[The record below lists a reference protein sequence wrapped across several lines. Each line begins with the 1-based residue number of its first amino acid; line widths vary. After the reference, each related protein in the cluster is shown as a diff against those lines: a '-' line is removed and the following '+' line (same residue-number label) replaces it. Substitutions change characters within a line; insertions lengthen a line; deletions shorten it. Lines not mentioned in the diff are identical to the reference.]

1 MSTISQA
8 DDEFFR
14 YLDDADINTSGLA
27 ALNQL
32 DEFIRETGPY
42 DALFAFSEGAGLAAS
57 LLIRMA
63 RLNGS
68 SIAAAAGVGVE
79 YVAGGIQG
87 PGADLHLIKCAVF
100 FSAGVPRDPETG
112 RLMDAAI
119 DGEVIDVPTAH
130 IWGENDNMYPS
141 FGPVLSRLCK
151 TDVKEVYVHDGG
163 HRIPGAGDMEAV
175 KNCVSVIKKTTELAT
190 IFA

>member
-1 MSTISQA
+1 MSTVSHA

-14 YLDDADINTSGLA
+14 YVDDNDFNASGLA

-57 LLIRMA
+57 LLIRRA

-68 SIAAAAGVGVE
+68 ANAAAAGGVGV
-79 YVAGGIQG
+79 GGL
-87 PGADLHLIKCAVF
+87 GAKLPLVKCAVF
-100 FSAGVPRDPETG
+100 FSAVVPRDPETG
-112 RLMDAAI
+112 RLMDPMV

-130 IWGENDNMYPS
+130 IWGKNDDRYPD
-141 FGPVLSRLCK
+141 FGPVLSDLCK
-151 TDVKEVYVHDGG
+151 ATMREVYIHDGG
-163 HRIPGAGDMEAV
+163 HMIPGARDIEAV
-175 KNCVSVIKKTTELAT
+175 KNCVSVIRKTTELAT
-190 IFA
+190 IFC

>member
-1 MSTISQA
+1 MNA
-8 DDEFFR
+8 
-14 YLDDADINTSGLA
+14 SGLT

-57 LLIRMA
+57 LLVRRA

-68 SIAAAAGVGVE
+68 YIAAAGVGVGH
-79 YVAGGIQG
+79 VAGGVGG
-87 PGADLHLIKCAVF
+87 PGADLPLIKCAIF

-112 RLMDAAI
+112 RLMDAAV

-130 IWGENDNMYPS
+130 IWGKNDNLYPS

-151 TDVKEVYVHDGG
+151 ADMKEVYVHEGG
-163 HRIPGAGDMEAV
+163 HTIPGARDMEAV
-175 KNCVSVIKKTTELAT
+175 KNCVSVIRKTTELAT